1 MVNIFSTYNPKSLIN
16 SGFHR
21 IYSKLSIEIKTKM
34 APKPLIDGPIGGFVN
49 NVINF
54 TENLTNY
61 SQNIQMILNG
71 KI

>member
-1 MVNIFSTYNPKSLIN
+1 
-16 SGFHR
+16 
-21 IYSKLSIEIKTKM
+21 M